1 MTSNKYPLPSTE
13 HSDSQFNAELSEWIR
28 GAARGDQESKK
39 KIYQRIAAQIFRIV
53 RRIVGQDH
61 VDDVVQDFF
70 VTLFAK
76 ITQFRFESS
85 FETWVHRMAVNQSLQ
100 HLRKASREQERIRQY
115 AGDGAVQSTPKDES
129 SSREDAEVL
138 EIAMNHLSGD
148 QRALL
153 HMKEVEGFGYQQIAE
168 VLGVPEGTVG
178 SRLNKA
184 RSELRSALTQLGWE
198 V

>member
-1 MTSNKYPLPSTE
+1 MTSKNS
-13 HSDSQFNAELSEWIR
+13 SVQFDEQSKVELAEWIR
-28 GAARGDQESKK
+28 GACRGDQESKK
-39 KIYQRIAAQIFRIV
+39 RIYNRIAAQVFRIV

-70 VTLFAK
+70 VMLFAK
-76 ITQFRFESS
+76 ISQFRFESS

-100 HLRKASREQERIRQY
+100 HLRKLSRNQERIRQY
-115 AGDGAVQSTPKDES
+115 AVSGLSQNTLQNEH
-129 SSREDAEVL
+129 SSRENAEVL

-184 RSELRSALTQLGWE
+184 RSELRSELIQLGWE
-198 V
+198 G

>member
-1 MTSNKYPLPSTE
+1 MSSKNSSFQCDKQSKE
-13 HSDSQFNAELSEWIR
+13 ELAEWIR
-28 GAARGDQESKK
+28 GACRGDQESQKR
-39 KIYQRIAAQIFRIV
+39 IYQRIAAQIFRIV

-61 VDDVVQDFF
+61 VDDVVQDIF
-70 VTLFAK
+70 VALFAK
-76 ITQFRFESS
+76 IGQFRFESS

-100 HLRKASREQERIRQY
+100 HLRKSRREQERVREY
-115 AGDGAVQSTPKDES
+115 AENSASQVIVSNNHL
-129 SSREDAEVL
+129 SRENEEL
-138 EIAMNHLSGD
+138 LGIAMNHLSGD

-198 V
+198 G

>member
-1 MTSNKYPLPSTE
+1 MTSNKHPFPSNKLP
-13 HSDSQFNAELSEWIR
+13 DRPFDAELAEWIR
-28 GAARGDQESKK
+28 GAALGDQESQK
-39 KIYQRIAAQIFRIV
+39 KIYQRIAAQIVRIV

-76 ITQFRFESS
+76 ISQFRFESS

-100 HLRKASREQERIRQY
+100 HLRKASREQERIRKY
-115 AGDGAVQSTPKDES
+115 AGDAAVQSMPKDES

-153 HMKEVEGFGYQQIAE
+153 HMKEVEGFGYLEIWFTG
-168 VLGVPEGTVG
+168 LFHH
-178 SRLNKA
+178 L
-184 RSELRSALTQLGWE
+184 
-198 V
+198 

>member
-1 MTSNKYPLPSTE
+1 MTSNKYHLASNE
-13 HSDSQFNAELSEWIR
+13 QSDNQNIAELPEWIR
-28 GAARGDQESKK
+28 GAARGDQESQK
-39 KIYQRIAAQIFRIV
+39 KIYQRIAAQIYRIV

-76 ITQFRFESS
+76 INQFRFESS

-100 HLRKASREQERIRQY
+100 HLRKATREQERIRQY
-115 AGDGAVQSTPKDES
+115 AGDGAVQSMPKDES
-129 SSREDAEVL
+129 SSSEDAEVL
-138 EIAMNHLSGD
+138 EIAMNHLSGA

-184 RSELRSALTQLGWE
+184 RSELRTALTQLGWE